1 MEGTI
6 GNNVDVT
13 ERIPGRRFLLYTVT
27 PHLKQFKVMQL
38 QS

>member
-6 GNNVDVT
+6 GYNVEKT
-13 ERIPGRRFLLYTVT
+13 EGIPGRGFLLYTDKS
-27 PHLKQFKVMQL
+27 HIKQFKVMQL